1 MIKLSYE
8 FFGWQP
14 NIFYGGFVS
23 GYSGQVLYN
32 FQTIPQLSRQLKIA
46 GFLNFTIKP

>member
-1 MIKLSYE
+1 MIKLSYD
-8 FFGWQP
+8 FLSWQP
-14 NIFYGGFVS
+14 NIFYVGFVGGS
-23 GYSGQVLYN
+23 SGQVLYN